1 MSIWKFFGLEK
12 EKRQET
18 KAGKTVSSE
27 TETVRRI
34 IEALERL
41 EPERA
46 RFVAA
51 FAYILGRVAHA
62 DRSISP
68 EETRAMERL
77 VMEHGGLP
85 EEQAVLVVQIAKS
98 QNILF
103 GGTENYLVTREFK
116 EITSRRERIALLQC
130 LFAVSASDKSIST
143 VEDNEI
149 RKIARELGFSHDD
162 FIAVRLTHRSHLAVL
177 KKPSPP
183 GKT

>member
-1 MSIWKFFGLEK
+1 MSVWKFFGLEK
-12 EKRQET
+12 DKRAET
-18 KAGKTVSSE
+18 GPAEAASPE
-27 TETVRRI
+27 TETVRKI

-46 RFVAA
+46 RYVAA

-62 DRSISP
+62 DRNISP
-68 EETRAMERL
+68 DETQAMERL

-85 EEQAVLVVQIAKS
+85 AEQAILVVQIAKS

-116 EITSRRERIALLQC
+116 KIARREEQIALLHC
-130 LFAVSASDKSIST
+130 LFAISASDESIST

-149 RKIARELGFSHDD
+149 RKISRELDSLMTTSLLCGWPTG
-162 FIAVRLTHRSHLAVL
+162 VTW
-177 KKPSPP
+177 PC
-183 GKT
+183 